1 MTIVVRMQMPP
12 KRGPV
17 PFPSPE
23 MRKAVAGCTADGPS
37 KIDHLAELIDAEATP
52 SSPLHQASRRLQKR
66 FGLSESIA
74 TVTAISAGLAM
85 REVLS

>member
-1 MTIVVRMQMPP
+1 MTIVVRIHIPP
-12 KRGPV
+12 QRGPA
-17 PFPSPE
+17 PFLSPE
-23 MRKAVAGCTADGPS
+23 TRKAAAGCTAHGLS
-37 KIDHLAELIDAEATP
+37 KVDHLGELIGTEAIP
-52 SSPLHQASRRLQKR
+52 SCPLHQASRRLQKR